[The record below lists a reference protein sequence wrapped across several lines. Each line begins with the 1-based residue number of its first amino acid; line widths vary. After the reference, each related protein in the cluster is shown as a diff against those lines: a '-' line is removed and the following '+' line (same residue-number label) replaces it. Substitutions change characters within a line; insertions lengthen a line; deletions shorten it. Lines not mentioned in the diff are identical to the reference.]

1 MTRRKNKWH
10 RAILLFVVKICCS
23 LAYFS
28 DQSSSWFT
36 SKWKNQLSIR
46 KRMLSLWKL
55 VGCSVNHQYLKMRR
69 SLSTIGKTFLNL
81 NHLTLFFPHSVCI
94 GNILLRFYSC
104 CEGSRSRSYLLKLE
118 GMGYEMTHC
127 RTNPYESNR
136 ISFWLSAFCKLGSSA
151 DYRKLD

>member
-1 MTRRKNKWH
+1 MTQRNLEKKDIEQVFFAKMTQRKYKWH

-55 VGCSVNHQYLKMRR
+55 VGCSVNHQYLKMHR
-69 SLSTIGKTFLNL
+69 SLSTICKTFLNL
-81 NHLTLFFPHSVCI
+81 NHLTLLWWRGFYPIILFFEFLKNSCKYQIQIYHNVKLTKPYRI
-94 GNILLRFYSC
+94 KIDTKIL
-104 CEGSRSRSYLLKLE
+104 
-118 GMGYEMTHC
+118 M
-127 RTNPYESNR
+127 
-136 ISFWLSAFCKLGSSA
+136 
-151 DYRKLD
+151 